1 MYAISSLLLVV
12 AVSLI
17 ITRVATVILVASGM
31 SRQVARFQARTAF
44 TGTGFTTAESEG
56 VVNHPLR
63 RKVIMNLMLL
73 GNAGIVAS
81 ASTLIIGFRGGS
93 AANAGWRIL
102 ELVAGLLA
110 LVFISRSSW
119 ADRRLTTLIGRLLRR
134 YTDLPS
140 RDLDGLLDLSGS
152 YAVSE
157 LAVDPQDW
165 LANRTLGEL
174 GLRDEGVAVLGITR
188 TGGHYQG
195 APVGMIA
202 IFPGDTLVL
211 YGQAESLNEI
221 DHRPAGPEG
230 DRRHQAAMTRQQEV
244 VRSEKSQDPAA

>member
-17 ITRVATVILVASGM
+17 ITRVATVILVASGL
-31 SRQVARFQARTAF
+31 SRQAARFQARSAF
-44 TGTGFTTAESEG
+44 TGAGFTTTESES

-63 RKVIMNLMLL
+63 RKVVMTLMLL

-93 AANAGWRIL
+93 AANAGWLIL

-119 ADRRLTTLIGRLLRR
+119 ADRRLTSLIGRVLRR
-134 YTDLPS
+134 YTDLPA

-157 LAVDPQDW
+157 LAVDPADW
-165 LANRTLGEL
+165 VANRTLGEL

-188 TGGHYQG
+188 PGGDYQG
-195 APVGMIA
+195 SPVGSTT

-211 YGQAESLNEI
+211 YGQAESLREL

-230 DRRHQAAMTRQQEV
+230 DSRHQAAVARQEEV
-244 VRSEKSQDPAA
+244 VRSEQSRDPAA